1 MRKAEFK
8 RMEGKNESIQDRL
21 NHKGVYCISNDWIK
35 WAKRYMNRSVRRK
48 ERYILD
54 ILRRKGCFK

>member
-1 MRKAEFK
+1 
-8 RMEGKNESIQDRL
+8 MEGKNESIQDRL
-21 NHKGVYCISNDWIK
+21 NHKGVYCISNGWIK